1 MVQKQRPQERKLKL
15 SLQQNIF
22 VMFFLFRTCGCG
34 KNVNSEE
41 ETVVAILQSL
51 MEKSYRVWWK
61 NLTGPDGKI
70 LHGRKEASKL
80 WRNWRR
86 AEKNLVSRKGRKTDW
101 IKGRHKKL
109 CQAFEREAFEWQP
122 FCFGK
127 SESDRDGDLHGAD
140 SDAPPAGKKLDRP
153 RGRWWKQPWLASPHG
168 HRSTFKK
175 MRKIV

>member
-22 VMFFLFRTCGCG
+22 VMFFLFRTCGCE

-41 ETVVAILQSL
+41 EAVVAILQSL

-86 AEKNLVSRKGRKTDW
+86 AEKNLVSRKGCKTDW

-109 CQAFEREAFEWQP
+109 CQAFEREEVATFLFWKKWI
-122 FCFGK
+122 G
-127 SESDRDGDLHGAD
+127 SGWR
-140 SDAPPAGKKLDRP
+140 PPRSRQRRPTSREKAGSSSRKMMETA
-153 RGRWWKQPWLASPHG
+153 LACLSSWPQVN
-168 HRSTFKK
+168 F
-175 MRKIV
+175 

>member
-22 VMFFLFRTCGCG
+22 VMFFLFRTCGCE

-41 ETVVAILQSL
+41 EAVVAILQSL

-86 AEKNLVSRKGRKTDW
+86 AEKNLVSRKGCKTDW
-101 IKGRHKKL
+101 IKGRHKKSSFWAGSFWVATFL
-109 CQAFEREAFEWQP
+109 FWKKWIGSGWRPPRSRQRRPTSRE
-122 FCFGK
+122 K
-127 SESDRDGDLHGAD
+127 
-140 SDAPPAGKKLDRP
+140 AGSSSRKMMETA
-153 RGRWWKQPWLASPHG
+153 LACLSSWPQVN
-168 HRSTFKK
+168 F
-175 MRKIV
+175 

>member
-61 NLTGPDGKI
+61 KSYRAWWKNLTWPEGSIKVVKK
-70 LHGRKEASKL
+70 LTTGRKKL
-80 WRNWRR
+80 GEQKRLQNRLNQRTTQKVVSSFWAGSFWVATFLFWKKWIGSGWRPPRSRQRR
-86 AEKNLVSRKGRKTDW
+86 PTSREKAGSSSRKMMET
-101 IKGRHKKL
+101 
-109 CQAFEREAFEWQP
+109 A
-122 FCFGK
+122 
-127 SESDRDGDLHGAD
+127 
-140 SDAPPAGKKLDRP
+140 
-153 RGRWWKQPWLASPHG
+153 LACLSSWPQVN
-168 HRSTFKK
+168 F
-175 MRKIV
+175 